1 MPAPPNR
8 DQPERDASRDAG
20 PIAPLPFWTAAIVV
34 TIGLIVSRRPDGISN
49 AQFWAEDGRIWYA
62 QAYNE
67 GALHALLLPAAG
79 YLQSFS
85 RLVAALSLAVDLR
98 HAPLLFNVAAVLVQA
113 LPPLYLLSSRYA
125 ALMPDLR
132 VRMLAA
138 LLVIG
143 APNGF
148 EIQSNVTNAQT
159 HLALLSL
166 LIVLA
171 APPRGLAGAVFDAL
185 FLLLGGL
192 SGPTC
197 VLLLPIAALAW
208 RHEPSRRRALVVL
221 LVLLPAAVQLLTYL
235 STGGAGRV
243 TTPLGASVAGF
254 LRIVGA
260 QIFIAGTVGAKV
272 YTFLVRYGGPL
283 TSSGT
288 LLVGLVGLLYVAG
301 VLWRAQ
307 GVALRLFCLFGALAL
322 AAGLASPAIVEVPRW
337 QALLTPNAGV
347 RYYAPPILALLALL
361 MWSACADP
369 SPRFRRLSRLALA
382 AVLLV
387 GMPLDWRVAP
397 RVDFDFAHHAELF
410 DAAPSGTEVRIP
422 IPPGW
427 RMKLYKH

>member
-1 MPAPPNR
+1 MPALPYR
-8 DQPERDASRDAG
+8 DEPARDALRAAG
-20 PIAPLPFWTAAIVV
+20 PIPPLPFWTAAIVV
-34 TIGLIVSRRPDGISN
+34 TLGLIVSRRPDGISN

-67 GALHALLLPAAG
+67 GALRALLLPAGG

-85 RLVAALSLAVDLR
+85 RLIAGLSLAVDLR
-98 HAPLLFNVAAVLVQA
+98 HAPLLFYVAAVLVQA

-132 VRMLAA
+132 VRSLAA

-148 EIQSNVTNAQT
+148 EIQSNVTNTQT

-171 APPRGLAGAVFDAL
+171 APPRGLAGAVFDAF
-185 FLLLGGL
+185 FLILGGL

-197 VLLLPIAALAW
+197 ILLLPIAMLVW
-208 RHEPSRRRALVVL
+208 RHEPSRWRAAVVL
-221 LVLLPAAVQLLTYL
+221 LVLLPASVQLVTYL
-235 STGGAGRV
+235 STGGEGRV
-243 TTPLGASVAGF
+243 ALPLGASVAGL

-260 QIFIAGTVGAKV
+260 QIFIAGTMSAKV
-272 YTFLVRYGGPL
+272 YTALVRYGGSW
-283 TSSGT
+283 TSTGT
-288 LLVGLVGLLYVAG
+288 LLIGLGGLLYVAG
-301 VLWRAQ
+301 TLWRTQ
-307 GVALRLFCLFGALAL
+307 SVALRLFCLFGALAL
-322 AAGLASPAIVEVPRW
+322 AAGLASPAIVDVPRW
-337 QALLTPNAGV
+337 QALLTPNAGI

-361 MWSACADP
+361 LWSACADP
-369 SPRFRRLSRLALA
+369 SPRFQRLSRLALA

-397 RVDFDFAHHAELF
+397 RIDFDFLRHARRF
-410 DAAPSGTEVRIP
+410 DAAPPGTKVRIP